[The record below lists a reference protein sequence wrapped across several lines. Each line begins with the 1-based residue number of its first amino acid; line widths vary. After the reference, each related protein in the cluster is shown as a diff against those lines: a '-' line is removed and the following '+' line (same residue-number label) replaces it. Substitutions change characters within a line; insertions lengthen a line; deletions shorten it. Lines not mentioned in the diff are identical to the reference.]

1 MFWRFGGYA
10 NTPTIDTLLD
20 KPDTTLEELLDDSEL
35 LQELKQ
41 HNAKLIERLREEN
54 VLHRLLRYIVVLDE
68 EDPSTASGSKDV
80 ATRSAELNG
89 IGEVE
94 REREMT
100 RLKYAGIAC
109 EILSS
114 EARTITDTLMEH
126 QEYLREFW
134 RFLERRCPL
143 NPIGAGYFTKVVESL
158 LEKKTETMLAFIKSM
173 DDVVWHMLRHVDC
186 PFVMD
191 LLLKMISLEN
201 TESGQGII
209 DVRIAPGGRLIV
221 TSEAADGLSKSVA
234 TL

>member
-1 MFWRFGGYA
+1 MFWRFGGGYA

-20 KPDTTLEELLDDSEL
+20 KPNKTLEELLDDSEL

-41 HNAKLIERLREEN
+41 HNAKLIEHLREEN
-54 VLHRLLRYIVVLDE
+54 VLHRLLQYIVVSD
-68 EDPSTASGSKDV
+68 DDHHSTASGSKD
-80 ATRSAELNG
+80 AGTGNARRNG
-89 IGEVE
+89 ISQDE
-94 REREMT
+94 RERELT

-134 RFLERRCPL
+134 RFLERHGPL
-143 NPIGAGYFTKVVESL
+143 NPIEAGYFTKVVESL
-158 LEKKTETMLAFIKSM
+158 LDKKTEAMLAFIKSM
-173 DDVVWHMLRHVDC
+173 EDVIWHMLRHVDC

-201 TESGQGII
+201 TEGGQGTI
-209 DVRIAPGGRLIV
+209 DVRRHTQPPPTWATPPQLTV
-221 TSEAADGLSKSVA
+221 NGLS
-234 TL
+234 LH